1 MFGISGSELITVFIV
16 AIVFLN
22 PKDWP
27 KLVRILGQWYGKW
40 LRFYHAIM
48 NDFQDA
54 MDADEAAESEGK
66 EDQEPQNSVPR
77 S

>member
-54 MDADEAAESEGK
+54 MDADEAAESEAK

>member
-1 MFGISGSELITVFIV
+1 MFGVSSGELITILIV

-27 KLVRILGQWYGKW
+27 RIVRIIGKWYGKW
-40 LRFYHAIM
+40 LSFYHAIM

-54 MDADEAAESEGK
+54 MDAEELNLTKADKDTCPKESI
-66 EDQEPQNSVPR
+66 PR
-77 S
+77 K